1 VLSTD
6 DVAAVLAAE
15 QELDLTVKLR
25 NIGGRKWSSQGAEP
39 VRLLVRWYDTRSGIR
54 SQYRIEWLQMSVP
67 PRGGALLNIT
77 VKAPSRAARYRV
89 NFALMQLPNGQ
100 YQPPSAT
107 EGASARDIEPI
118 GEASFTVTA
127 Q

>member
-1 VLSTD
+1 MRVGES
-6 DVAAVLAAE
+6 A
-15 QELDLTVKLR
+15 TVSVSIR
-25 NIGGRKWSSQGAEP
+25 NTGTRAWETSGSEP